1 MKTED
6 FLYNDFT
13 LIAHYDHIEAE
24 PETGTSEYVEVQKIE
39 IEVRYSSI
47 HIHTINITPFVSE
60 FCDYLFEDFA
70 DKIKNE
76 GQRDFRGKKTPQ
88 ETAREFSNGL
98 LKIFGDIHSDLDKIT
113 IKPKKKKCKQ
123 ASDDMFEAIASISK
137 P

>member
-1 MKTED
+1 MKTTEFQYD
-6 FLYNDFT
+6 GFILRVS
-13 LIAHYDHIEAE
+13 YDHIEAE
-24 PETGTSEYVEVQKIE
+24 PETGFSEHVEVQE
-39 IEVRYSSI
+39 IEY
-47 HIHTINITPFVSE
+47 HTSATSINITPFVSE